1 MRALAALAALVLLLP
16 VALAIFG
23 GAGSSIS
30 SSAADIASGAGV
42 GTLIMYA
49 GGTFGSPTDVVN
61 IYDTDVHDFYQD
73 QLSRPRSSAA
83 VAGVGLWFLVAGGFE
98 QSGTGSPSDQVDIY
112 DISQQQFTLTDN
124 LSARRGSLAGAASG
138 TFIVFGGGLTNG
150 GVYSAVVDVWDTTT
164 KQFIAPLTLS
174 VARSQ
179 LVAVAA
185 GGLIV
190 FAGGVNGGGPQS
202 TVDLFD
208 VATAAFVAPTAMS
221 VGRAR
226 LAACA
231 AGSLVFLGGGQTS
244 GGQPTDLLEVY
255 DASARAW
262 VPTASRLS
270 AARYDLAAGSDSL
283 EVLFAGGT
291 DQSGAARDII
301 DVFDALSA
309 NLVPAGVQLS
319 TARARLAG
327 GYAGNA
333 VVFVGGFDGT
343 YLNDEDEF
351 FSGVQPTLPSSCAL
365 PALPDN
371 NAICTAGVWVSP
383 GPLTIASMPVGRT
396 PVAVDGDLTLRTG
409 TLRIAVSNN
418 KNYSLPRLSAT
429 GGLNIT
435 AKARLQLVLS
445 KNMALGTRVIVP
457 VLAATAGVFGNYS
470 SIKLVTPTSSSCKFY
485 TYTIDNVGP
494 NALTISIFRSSSNAC
509 KWTLFGF
516 TGDEFAGIV
525 LGCIVGAAL
534 LLGFILSCV
543 ANWGTS
549 KVDESQQRL
558 ADERA

>member
-1 MRALAALAALVLLLP
+1 MRALAALAAILPLLP

-30 SSAADIASGAGV
+30 SPAADIASGAGV

-49 GGTFGSPTDVVN
+49 GGTSGSPTDVVN
-61 IYDTDVHDFYQD
+61 IYDTDIHDFNQD

-98 QSGTGSPSDQVDIY
+98 QSGTSSPSNQVDVY
-112 DISQQQFTLTDN
+112 DISQQQFVSTDN
-124 LSARRGSLAGAASG
+124 LSLRRGALAGAASG
-138 TFIVFGGGLTNG
+138 TSIVFGGGITDN
-150 GVYSAVVDVWDTTT
+150 GVYSAVVDVWDTATQ
-164 KQFIAPLTLS
+164 QFVAPLSLS
-174 VARSQ
+174 VARAR

-202 TVDLFD
+202 TVDLFN
-208 VATAAFVAPTAMS
+208 VATRAFLTATDMS
-221 VGRAR
+221 IGRAR

-231 AGSLVFLGGGQTS
+231 AGSLVFIGGGETS

-255 DASARAW
+255 DTSARAW
-262 VPTASRLS
+262 VPTSSRLS
-270 AARYDLAAGSDSL
+270 VARYDLAAGSDSL

-291 DQSGAARDII
+291 DQSGAPRDTI
-301 DVFDALSA
+301 DVFDAVSA
-309 NLVPAGVQLS
+309 AEVPAGIQLAS
-319 TARARLAG
+319 ARTRLAG
-327 GYAGNA
+327 GYASNA
-333 VVFVGGFDGT
+333 VVFAGGFDGS

-371 NAICTAGVWVSP
+371 TAICTAGVWVSP
-383 GPLTIASMPVGRT
+383 GPLGIGSMPVGRT
-396 PVAVDGDLTLRTG
+396 PVAVDGDLTMKTG

-418 KNYSLPRLSAT
+418 KNYSLPRVSAT
-429 GGLNIT
+429 GSLNIT
-435 AKARLQLVLS
+435 AKARLQLVLA

-470 SIKLVTPTSSSCKFY
+470 SIRLITPTSSSCKFY
-485 TYTIDNVGP
+485 TYSIDNVGP

-534 LLGFILSCV
+534 LLGFVLSCI